1 MACVPCPTDSSMA
14 DKRSDREFVRL
25 MITHRGYVI
34 PRSLATF
41 VKFYPKLEDMAKDVA
56 KIAK

>member
-1 MACVPCPTDSSMA
+1 MA